1 MVEALFGILILS
13 VLAALLAFFLEL
25 ADSYFGDYGE
35 CVVSINKGDREL
47 KVTGGS
53 SLLGTLMDQ
62 GIFVPSACGGRGSC
76 GLCKVKVHEGG
87 GPLLPT
93 ETPYLEPEEK
103 EQNVRLSCQVKVR
116 ENMSIEI
123 PPELFLIKEYRALV
137 SGLRDLARDM
147 KEVKLQL
154 IEPDAIEFKAG
165 QFIQFQVPEY
175 EGCDDSVYRAYSV
188 ASPAADQ
195 KNIALIVTK
204 VPDGIATTYIHEF
217 LQKGDEVTFNGPYGE
232 FFLRDS
238 DRDIYLVATGSGM
251 APILS
256 ILHHIADEN
265 IQRKVT
271 FVFGARHKEDL
282 FYLDEV
288 EALKK
293 RIPNMEFLLTLSKPP
308 DSNGWTG
315 HKGRVT
321 DVLQKIV
328 DDGKNAECYICGNPA
343 MVESV
348 EKLMQDKGVPADLIF
363 YDKFG

>member
-1 MVEALFGILILS
+1 
-13 VLAALLAFFLEL
+13 
-25 ADSYFGDYGE
+25 
-35 CVVSINKGDREL
+35 
-47 KVTGGS
+47 
-53 SLLGTLMDQ
+53 
-62 GIFVPSACGGRGSC
+62 
-76 GLCKVKVHEGG
+76 
-87 GPLLPT
+87 
-93 ETPYLEPEEK
+93 
-103 EQNVRLSCQVKVR
+103 
-116 ENMSIEI
+116 MSIEI

>member
-175 EGCDDSVYRAYSV
+175 EGCDDSIYRAYSV
-188 ASPAADQ
+188 ASPASDQ
-195 KNIALIVTK
+195 KNIALIVT
-204 VPDGIATTYIHEF
+204 
-217 LQKGDEVTFNGPYGE
+217 
-232 FFLRDS
+232 
-238 DRDIYLVATGSGM
+238 DR
-251 APILS
+251 
-256 ILHHIADEN
+256 
-265 IQRKVT
+265 K
-271 FVFGARHKEDL
+271 
-282 FYLDEV
+282 
-288 EALKK
+288 
-293 RIPNMEFLLTLSKPP
+293 
-308 DSNGWTG
+308 
-315 HKGRVT
+315 
-321 DVLQKIV
+321 
-328 DDGKNAECYICGNPA
+328 
-343 MVESV
+343 SV
-348 EKLMQDKGVPADLIF
+348 V
-363 YDKFG
+363 